1 MTELLLYT
9 FIYLS
14 FAVLAVMIS
23 QRAGLGSVLG
33 YLLAGIAIGPV
44 LGFVGKETQS
54 IGHVAEFGVVMMLF
68 IIGLEL
74 APKMLWQ
81 MRHKLIGL
89 GGLQV
94 GLSLFGITALAM
106 LFGLSWQ
113 IGVALGCILS
123 LSSTAIV
130 LQTFAE
136 KKLISTQGGQSG
148 FAVLLFQDVAAIP
161 MLTLLPLLGMASVQ
175 HEPNNLLSGM
185 DGWVIALVG
194 VGAVAF
200 IVMLMRYAVPF
211 FLQMISRYRIHE
223 MFLVFTLTVVVGIAT
238 LMSLVGLSPALGA
251 FIAGVALANSP
262 YRHEM
267 ESQLDPFK
275 SLFLGL
281 FFITVGA
288 SMNFALL
295 KSNLAEIIAIT
306 LGVMTL
312 KGMVLYGLG
321 RLFKLNPLANKL
333 LTLSLAGAGEFGFV
347 LISIANHARVLPKEL
362 SDKILLVV
370 ALSMILTPL
379 CFVVYEKVFA
389 KKVLKDE
396 QPAPTNDDITHTAE
410 VVILGHGRFGQ
421 QVNSLLMACG
431 FHTTVIDNHVEMI
444 EGLAKFGI
452 QTYYGDATR
461 PDMLKS
467 IGLKNAKML
476 VICLANEQASTDII
490 HFVRRH
496 YPHVTILARAYDARH
511 TFDLHHA
518 GANYIIRETA
528 DSAIR
533 SGRIVLEQLGL
544 PRDKARELTKF
555 YEARERHHLG
565 RASHLYDPAVSV
577 YDNDEMMNL
586 IKNLREETNQMM
598 SAIRR
603 GKSVDWQ
610 EDPECWTRTKKGIS

>member
-68 IIGLEL
+68 IVGLEL

-223 MFLVFTLTVVVGIAT
+223 MFLVFTLTVVT

-288 SMNFALL
+288 SMNFVLL
-295 KSNLAEIIAIT
+295 KSNLTEIIAIT

-333 LTLSLAGAGEFGFV
+333 FTLSLAGAGEFGFV

-379 CFVVYEKVFA
+379 CFVVYEKVFCKIA
-389 KKVLKDE
+389 KI
-396 QPAPTNDDITHTAE
+396 PA
-410 VVILGHGRFGQ
+410 
-421 QVNSLLMACG
+421 
-431 FHTTVIDNHVEMI
+431 
-444 EGLAKFGI
+444 
-452 QTYYGDATR
+452 
-461 PDMLKS
+461 
-467 IGLKNAKML
+467 
-476 VICLANEQASTDII
+476 
-490 HFVRRH
+490 
-496 YPHVTILARAYDARH
+496 
-511 TFDLHHA
+511 
-518 GANYIIRETA
+518 
-528 DSAIR
+528 
-533 SGRIVLEQLGL
+533 
-544 PRDKARELTKF
+544 
-555 YEARERHHLG
+555 
-565 RASHLYDPAVSV
+565 
-577 YDNDEMMNL
+577 
-586 IKNLREETNQMM
+586 
-598 SAIRR
+598 
-603 GKSVDWQ
+603 
-610 EDPECWTRTKKGIS
+610 

>member
-1 MTELLLYT
+1 MTDLLLYT
-9 FIYLS
+9 FVYLS
-14 FAVLAVMIS
+14 FAVIAVMIS
-23 QRAGLGSVLG
+23 QRAGFGSVLG

-54 IGHVAEFGVVMMLF
+54 IQHVAEFGVVMMLF
-68 IIGLEL
+68 VVGLEL

-94 GLSLFGITALAM
+94 GLSLFAILMIALW
-106 LFGLSWQ
+106 LGFSWQ

-130 LQTFAE
+130 LQTLAE
-136 KKLISTQGGQSG
+136 KKQLNTQGGRAG
-148 FAVLLFQDVAAIP
+148 FAVLLFQDVSAIP
-161 MLTLLPLLGMASVQ
+161 MLTLLPLLGVASVQ
-175 HEPNNLLSGM
+175 SEQTTLLSGM

-194 VGAVAF
+194 VGAIAL

-211 FLQMISRYRIHE
+211 SLRTISRYRIHE

-267 ESQLDPFK
+267 ESQLNPFK

-295 KSNLAEIIAIT
+295 KSDFSTIIVIT
-306 LGVMTL
+306 LALMTL
-312 KGMVLYGLG
+312 KGAILFGLG
-321 RLFKLNPLANKL
+321 KLFRLSPLANKL
-333 LTLSLAGAGEFGFV
+333 FALSLAGAGEFGFV
-347 LISIANHARVLPKEL
+347 LISVANHSRVLPKEL
-362 SDKILLVV
+362 SDKMLLVV

-379 CFVVYEKVFA
+379 CFVAYEKIFA
-389 KKVLKDE
+389 KKALKDE
-396 QPAPTNDDITHTAE
+396 QPVRTNDDIAHTGQ

-431 FHTTVIDNHVEMI
+431 FSTTVIDNHVEMI

-461 PDMLKS
+461 PEMLNS
-467 IGLKNAKML
+467 IGLKHAKML
-476 VICLANEQASTDII
+476 IICLASKQASTDII
-490 HFVRRH
+490 GFVRRH
-496 YPHVTILARAYDARH
+496 YPHLTILARAYDGLHA
-511 TFDLHHA
+511 FDLHHA

-533 SGRIVLEQLGL
+533 SGRIALEQLGL
-544 PRDKARELTKF
+544 SKEKARQLSKF

-565 RASHLYDPAVSV
+565 CASFLHDPNILV
-577 YDNDEMMNL
+577 YDNKAMTDLIKQLRDETHEMMGA
-586 IKNLREETNQMM
+586 ILRDE
-598 SAIRR
+598 R
-603 GKSVDWQ
+603 VDWQ

>member
-14 FAVLAVMIS
+14 FAVLAVIIS

-44 LGFVGKETQS
+44 LGFVGKETES

-68 IIGLEL
+68 IVGLEL

-94 GLSLFGITALAM
+94 SLSLFGVMVVAM
-106 LFGLSWQ
+106 LMGLPWQ

-136 KKLISTQGGQSG
+136 KKLMNTQGGQSG

-161 MLTLLPLLGMASVQ
+161 MLTLLPLLGVASVQ
-175 HEPNNLLSGM
+175 TEHTGLLSGM

-194 VGAVAF
+194 VGAVAL
-200 IVMLMRYAVPF
+200 IVMLMRYVVPF
-211 FLQMISRYRIHE
+211 SLQMISRYRIHE

-238 LMSLVGLSPALGA
+238 LMSLVGLSPALGT

-295 KSNLAEIIAIT
+295 KSNLGEIIAIT
-306 LGVMTL
+306 LGVMAL
-312 KGMVLYGLG
+312 KGTVLYGLG
-321 RLFKLNPLANKL
+321 RLFKLNPLSNKL
-333 LTLSLAGAGEFGFV
+333 FALSLAGAGEFGFV
-347 LISIANHARVLPKEL
+347 LISIANHSRVLPKEL

-379 CFVVYEKVFA
+379 CFVIYEKIFA
-389 KKVLKDE
+389 KKALVHE
-396 QPAPTNDDITHTAE
+396 QHERADDDIAHTGE
-410 VVILGHGRFGQ
+410 VVILGHGRFGHR
-421 QVNSLLMACG
+421 SIACSWR
-431 FHTTVIDNHVEMI
+431 V
-444 EGLAKFGI
+444 GLI
-452 QTYYGDATR
+452 
-461 PDMLKS
+461 
-467 IGLKNAKML
+467 
-476 VICLANEQASTDII
+476 
-490 HFVRRH
+490 
-496 YPHVTILARAYDARH
+496 
-511 TFDLHHA
+511 
-518 GANYIIRETA
+518 
-528 DSAIR
+528 
-533 SGRIVLEQLGL
+533 
-544 PRDKARELTKF
+544 PR
-555 YEARERHHLG
+555 
-565 RASHLYDPAVSV
+565 
-577 YDNDEMMNL
+577 
-586 IKNLREETNQMM
+586 
-598 SAIRR
+598 
-603 GKSVDWQ
+603 
-610 EDPECWTRTKKGIS
+610 

>member
-68 IIGLEL
+68 IVGLEL

-223 MFLVFTLTVVVGIAT
+223 MFLVQ
-238 LMSLVGLSPALGA
+238 GLPLPTAL
-251 FIAGVALANSP
+251 IV
-262 YRHEM
+262 M
-267 ESQLDPFK
+267 K
-275 SLFLGL
+275 WK
-281 FFITVGA
+281 A
-288 SMNFALL
+288 S
-295 KSNLAEIIAIT
+295 
-306 LGVMTL
+306 
-312 KGMVLYGLG
+312 
-321 RLFKLNPLANKL
+321 
-333 LTLSLAGAGEFGFV
+333 
-347 LISIANHARVLPKEL
+347 
-362 SDKILLVV
+362 
-370 ALSMILTPL
+370 LTPL
-379 CFVVYEKVFA
+379 RVCFWGYF
-389 KKVLKDE
+389 LSRW
-396 QPAPTNDDITHTAE
+396 
-410 VVILGHGRFGQ
+410 GR
-421 QVNSLLMACG
+421 V
-431 FHTTVIDNHVEMI
+431 
-444 EGLAKFGI
+444 
-452 QTYYGDATR
+452 
-461 PDMLKS
+461 
-467 IGLKNAKML
+467 
-476 VICLANEQASTDII
+476 
-490 HFVRRH
+490 
-496 YPHVTILARAYDARH
+496 
-511 TFDLHHA
+511 
-518 GANYIIRETA
+518 
-528 DSAIR
+528 
-533 SGRIVLEQLGL
+533 
-544 PRDKARELTKF
+544 
-555 YEARERHHLG
+555 
-565 RASHLYDPAVSV
+565 
-577 YDNDEMMNL
+577 
-586 IKNLREETNQMM
+586 
-598 SAIRR
+598 
-603 GKSVDWQ
+603 
-610 EDPECWTRTKKGIS
+610 